1 MAFRLA
7 IQGKAWFYI
16 RHPRTDEADVDLRQ
30 MRYFVAIV
38 DEGAFSRAAA
48 SLGVAQPAL
57 SLHVRKMEE
66 ELGTTLLLR
75 TAGGVTPTEAGLHLA
90 ARARGLLAEMR
101 SLEEE
106 LRGLGDQPSGVVR
119 IGLPGTISVILSVP
133 LIAKARAQYPRVKIV
148 VAEAMSGFVRD
159 WLGEGRI
166 ELGVLY
172 GEIGEPG
179 LRSSPLLEEELV
191 LLAPPGTT
199 TDEAGLAI
207 LADNPLI
214 LPSEAHGLRR
224 MIEQSLRAED
234 LRVDPAIEIDSYPC
248 IKRLVADGYGCS
260 VLPWHAVA
268 EEAAKGLVSVRRFA
282 RPRLWR
288 RANLAWNAARPLG
301 QAAQCVQ
308 DLLRAEVG
316 QLIATGVWVGAR
328 GPDIQRTG
336 PVAKSRYG

>member
-1 MAFRLA
+1 
-7 IQGKAWFYI
+7 
-16 RHPRTDEADVDLRQ
+16 

-38 DEGAFSRAAA
+38 DEGAFSRAAV
-48 SLGVAQPAL
+48 SLGIAQPAL

-75 TAGGVTPTEAGLHLA
+75 SAGGVTPTEAGLHLA
-90 ARARGLLAEMR
+90 ARARGLLAEMH

-133 LIAKARAQYPRVKIV
+133 LIAKARALYPRLKIV

-159 WLGEGRI
+159 WLREGRI
-166 ELGVLY
+166 DLGVLY
-172 GEIGEPG
+172 GEIGETG
-179 LRSSPLLEEELV
+179 LRSTPLLEEELV

-199 TDEAGLAI
+199 SDEAGLAI
-207 LADNPLI
+207 LAENPLI
-214 LPSEAHGLRR
+214 LPSNAHGLRR
-224 MIEQSLRAED
+224 MIENCLRTEN
-234 LRVDPAIEIDSYPC
+234 LQVDPTIEIDSYPC

-268 EEAAKGLVSVRRFA
+268 GEAAKGLVSVRRFA

-308 DLLRAEVG
+308 DLLREEVEL
-316 QLIATGVWVGAR
+316 LITTGVWAGAR
-328 GPDIQRTG
+328 GLDIQRTS
-336 PVAKSRYG
+336 PTVKSLYG